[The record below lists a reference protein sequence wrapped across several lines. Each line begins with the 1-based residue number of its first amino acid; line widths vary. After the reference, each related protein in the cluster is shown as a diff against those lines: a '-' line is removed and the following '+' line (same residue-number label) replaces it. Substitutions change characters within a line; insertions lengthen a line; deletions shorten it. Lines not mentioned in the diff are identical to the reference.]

1 MLWNQVL
8 NHKELVSDEDMEGSK
23 SKEGNMDDL
32 QGLGGPMTRARAKK
46 AKEALNNFVA
56 TLFEVG
62 PNLEELK
69 PKMVNCLSQIE
80 GIET

>member
-1 MLWNQVL
+1 
-8 NHKELVSDEDMEGSK
+8 
-23 SKEGNMDDL
+23 MDDL

-56 TLFEVG
+56 TVFEVG
-62 PNLEELK
+62 SSLEELK